1 MPSYHA
7 VKSPSSSDRW
17 GGYANACTAS
27 IQAQVGIPG
36 TDSVA
41 ASTGTCGHQLC
52 AEVLMDP
59 SIDPQSYLNRKMLFW
74 FRAEDEA
81 HGEDWSDLDAWNHV
95 PLCLSQVKSEVVVTQ
110 DLIDACV
117 AHINMVRETAKLTG
131 AQLFAEEC
139 VPIDHI
145 TGEAGATGTS
155 DVVMINADT
164 CTIIDL
170 KLGRSPVSAYEIV
183 VPAHT
188 DIVTNEPVPEK
199 VEPNSQLAMYG
210 SGTLR
215 KFADFADFKHVV
227 LIISQPF
234 LNKVSQWSGTVAEL
248 EVTIDRLRHR
258 AKECDENP
266 KFCPT
271 ADNCHFCR
279 ASGNCD
285 AQDKAVMEQALIGF
299 DDVTSAQPKQVR
311 DIDLGTKYAL
321 VPMVQDWCKA
331 IEART
336 MESLRAG
343 LPVSR
348 SDGLSYKLVVGKK
361 GDRSWVSDEEAITTM
376 KGMRLQ
382 QDQMF
387 KQVLL
392 GPAAIEK
399 LAKVP
404 KVKKGEP
411 AKEPVLSALRWTR
424 LQKLIT
430 QADGKPVIALET
442 DPRPAVAA
450 ATDGFEDVP
459 PVDNTDLF

>member
-7 VKSPSSSDRW
+7 KLSPSSAHRW
-17 GGYANACTAS
+17 TSCTAS
-27 IQAQVGIPG
+27 IDAQEGIEN
-36 TDSVA
+36 TNSD
-41 ASTGTCGHQLC
+41 ASRQGTCCHQIQ
-52 AEVLMDP
+52 AECLLDATVDL
-59 SIDPQSYLNRKMLFW
+59 QTYLGRKMVFW
-74 FRAEDEA
+74 SHPESSSS
-81 HGEDWSDLDAWNHV
+81 GEDWSDLYTDAAALETNV
-95 PLCLSQVKSEVVVTQ
+95 TGEVTVTQ
-110 DLIDACV
+110 EMLDAV
-117 AHINMVRETAKLTG
+117 ASAIAFVRKVLELRGGT
-131 AQLFAEEC
+131 LFVEQS
-139 VPIDHI
+139 VPIGQF
-145 TGEAGATGTS
+145 TGEDGATGSTDIGIFGDDWACIFDS
-155 DVVMINADT
+155 
-164 CTIIDL
+164 
-170 KLGRSPVSAYEIV
+170 KYGRNKVHAYEV
-183 VPAHT
+183 LTPAHT

-199 VEPNSQLAMYG
+199 VRGNLQMCCYALGLLHMHDLMG
-210 SGTLR
+210 SV
-215 KFADFADFKHVV
+215 KHVT
-227 LIISQPF
+227 LGIIQPF
-234 LNKVSQWSGTVAEL
+234 VNHVSEYSCSIEEL
-248 EVTIDRLRHR
+248 REVEEYLR
-258 AKECDENP
+258 AKAEETRTNP
-266 KFCPT
+266 QFCPT
-271 ADNCHFCR
+271 PDNCHFCR
-279 ASGNCD
+279 ASGNCA

-299 DDVTSAQPKQVR
+299 DDVTTAQPKQVR

-336 MESLRAG
+336 MEALRAG

-361 GDRSWVSDEEAITTM
+361 GDRSWVSDEEAIATM

-392 GPAAIEK
+392 VPAAIEK
-399 LAKVP
+399 LTKVP
-404 KVKKGEP
+404 KTKKGEP